1 MFYVCFVD
9 HYVLYFYQY
18 ILGDILLS
26 KCGVDLSKVSMF
38 SIRVVRTYVHV
49 VKTCVNDVAVIKYYV
64 DN

>member
-18 ILGDILLS
+18 TLGDILLS
-26 KCGVDLSKVSMF
+26 KCGVDLSKVSVF
-38 SIRVVRTYVHV
+38 SIGVVRTYVHE